1 MQLTI
6 FESILDGFN
15 DGEFDLA
22 SLFAREPAKQDDFVA
37 QIIDNIVDV
46 FNTPDAGA
54 SLSLAGHSDRY
65 DASSNHIQCLGV
77 ESAASTNRVNSAL
90 ALTVLLVQQREPTA
104 PADLNNIPNFAV
116 RLRAPGAG
124 VLVNSGYP
132 LSEAQR
138 KENRRVQA
146 RLMVFKC

>member
-6 FESILDGFN
+6 FESIMDGFN

-22 SLFAREPAKQDDFVA
+22 SLFAREPAKQDDFVT
-37 QIIDNIVDV
+37 QIINNIVDV
-46 FNTPDAGA
+46 LHTPDAGA
-54 SLSLAGHSDRY
+54 SLALAGHSDRY
-65 DASSNHIQCLGV
+65 DASSNHIQCLSV
-77 ESAASTNRVNSAL
+77 ESAASLNRLNSAI
-90 ALTVLLVQQREPTA
+90 ALTVLLVQQQEPTA
-104 PADLNNIPNFAV
+104 PADLNTVPNFV
-116 RLRAPGAG
+116 LRTRAPGAG